1 MPISVSGDDTVQNK
15 NALPTNIRR
24 NPLTDRQPVQI
35 DSAQDFPDIPVLPET
50 MLFLDLLVQEPCINL
65 REMSQLVL
73 ADLGATLQI
82 LRLAGREFGHA
93 EGRPVRMEDCI
104 SDLGVQE
111 CLEVVSRKMLPR
123 DDSQH
128 EIAQLWAHARE
139 IAHHARLIGEEMS
152 DVNPEEAYLAGL
164 LHIICLL
171 PPLLGWRKTG
181 ANDGLLVGLMLSK
194 RWCLPHCVT
203 ELFSELHPIDYAT
216 RFQGIVR
223 KAHENAGQTTIP
235 CPLGNA
241 VRLSLVDNL
250 YMPPDPSTIQ

>member
-1 MPISVSGDDTVQNK
+1 VQNK

-164 LHIICLL
+164 LHIIGLL

>member
-1 MPISVSGDDTVQNK
+1 VPISVSGDDTVQNK

-164 LHIICLL
+164 LHIIGLL

>member
-1 MPISVSGDDTVQNK
+1 
-15 NALPTNIRR
+15 
-24 NPLTDRQPVQI
+24 
-35 DSAQDFPDIPVLPET
+35 
-50 MLFLDLLVQEPCINL
+50 
-65 REMSQLVL
+65 
-73 ADLGATLQI
+73 
-82 LRLAGREFGHA
+82 
-93 EGRPVRMEDCI
+93 
-104 SDLGVQE
+104 
-111 CLEVVSRKMLPR
+111 MLPR

-164 LHIICLL
+164 LHIIGLL

>member
-164 LHIICLL
+164 LHIIGLL

>member
-1 MPISVSGDDTVQNK
+1 VQNK